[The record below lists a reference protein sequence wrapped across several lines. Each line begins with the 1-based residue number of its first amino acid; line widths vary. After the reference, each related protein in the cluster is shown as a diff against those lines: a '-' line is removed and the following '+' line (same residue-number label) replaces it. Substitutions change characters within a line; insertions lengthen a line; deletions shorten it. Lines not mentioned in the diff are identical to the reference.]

1 MNQFTECITI
11 LKEEYDDLNKAANAL
26 MLILNTDPVFA
37 DKAVA
42 AAKKALTG
50 TSYAAEPV
58 NRAEIS
64 E

>member
-11 LKEEYDDLNKAANAL
+11 LREEYDDLNKAANAL
-26 MLILNTDPVFA
+26 MIILNTNPVYM
-37 DKAVA
+37 DKTVA
-42 AAKKALTG
+42 AVKKALTG
-50 TSYAAEPV
+50 TSYAVEPV

>member
-1 MNQFTECITI
+1 MNQFTECVTI

-26 MLILNTDPVFA
+26 MIILNADPVFV
-37 DKAVA
+37 DKTVA

-50 TSYAAEPV
+50 TSYAAEPT
-58 NRAEIS
+58 RAEIS

>member
-1 MNQFTECITI
+1 MNELTECVTI

-26 MLILNTDPVFA
+26 MLILNTDPVYL
-37 DKAVA
+37 DKTVTAVKRA
-42 AAKKALTG
+42 VYGIGLN
-50 TSYAAEPV
+50 AEPV